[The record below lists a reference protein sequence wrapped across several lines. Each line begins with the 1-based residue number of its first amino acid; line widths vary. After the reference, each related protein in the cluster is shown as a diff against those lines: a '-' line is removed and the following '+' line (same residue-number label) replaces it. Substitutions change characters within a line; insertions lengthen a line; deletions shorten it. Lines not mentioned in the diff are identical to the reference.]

1 MPEIEKIIRDEYDI
15 IVAGA
20 GNAALSA
27 AIAARDAGASVLVLE
42 KAPMAARGGNSYF
55 TGGLVRFPF
64 SGIDDVEDLI
74 DPLSDDERALID
86 LPAYSEEQLYTD
98 LMRVS

>member
-55 TGGLVRFPF
+55 TGGIFKKRTYYTFFYL
-64 SGIDDVEDLI
+64 SMLI
-74 DPLSDDERALID
+74 VGVTGSKTNTA
-86 LPAYSEEQLYTD
+86 
-98 LMRVS
+98 

>member
-1 MPEIEKIIRDEYDI
+1 MSVRDINNFFQQSFAKTGRRQAEIEKIIRDEYDI

-42 KAPMAARGGNSYF
+42 KAPMAFSLARLGSASIICAALSCF
-55 TGGLVRFPF
+55 TT
-64 SGIDDVEDLI
+64 
-74 DPLSDDERALID
+74 
-86 LPAYSEEQLYTD
+86 PATSAP
-98 LMRVS
+98 VS